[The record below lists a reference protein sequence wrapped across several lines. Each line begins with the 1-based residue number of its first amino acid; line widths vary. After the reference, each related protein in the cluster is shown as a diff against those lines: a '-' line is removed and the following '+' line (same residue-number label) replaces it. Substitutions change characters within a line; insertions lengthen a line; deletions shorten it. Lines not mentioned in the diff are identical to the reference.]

1 MTSFA
6 FPFGLFPHQQQ
17 QLHSHSKN
25 DYMDDESP
33 ASLSR
38 SPSSSSIEGYP
49 LDSESSTTNLRQVYK
64 TDSVVSLPPPL
75 PLPFATSSTSE
86 NAICSNSTSPSGSP
100 VHPSSVQVKRK
111 RGRPP
116 KPKTPAQLL
125 EELAGHESSSS
136 QDGVSALPPQSP
148 PKRKR
153 GRPPGKK
160 KKAEHEFLY
169 YVDESTGTVTPAKSD
184 LEDKDYSDDASPKQQ
199 SQNPFGFN
207 LANLT
212 SLTPQ
217 PPQKRGR
224 GRPRKYPLPG
234 QNLQTKPLSLNASL
248 NSSTGSIE
256 WDSLEQ
262 DSLSFS
268 FEPPSD
274 YAIVDYLR
282 SIVNE
287 QSKTFLGFGE
297 VRGLL
302 ECHFGM
308 DLQYRQYYIEES
320 LDLLCP
326 YS

>member
-1 MTSFA
+1 MTSFVHQS
-6 FPFGLFPHQQQ
+6 FPFGLFTQQ
-17 QLHSHSKN
+17 HSKN
-25 DYMDDESP
+25 DYFEDDSP

-49 LDSESSTTNLRQVYK
+49 LDSETSSSNMRIYK
-64 TDSVVSLPPPL
+64 NDSVVSLPPPL
-75 PLPFATSSTSE
+75 PLPFATSSNPE

-100 VHPSSVQVKRK
+100 VHPSVQIKRK

-116 KPKTPAQLL
+116 KPKTPSQLL
-125 EELAGHESSSS
+125 EELAGSDLSS
-136 QDGVSALPPQSP
+136 DGVSAVPQSP

-160 KKAEHEFLY
+160 KKAEHEYLY
-169 YVDESTGTVTPAKSD
+169 FMDDSNGATPSKD
-184 LEDKDYSDDASPKQQ
+184 MDDKDFSDDSSPK

-217 PPQKRGR
+217 PPMKRGR

-234 QNLQTKPLSLNASL
+234 QMQPQTKPLTLNPTL

-262 DSLSFS
+262 DLSSFS